1 MTTSEPEV
9 GLGPFGRAL
18 DWTCRASAI
27 LGGVALVAITLM
39 TLTSVIGRAVFS
51 KPILGDFEL
60 VQLACA
66 VCVASFLPYCQW
78 KRGNIIVD
86 FFTAGA
92 SAVAIERFDRLG
104 ALLVALVFA
113 LLAWRTTLGG
123 LNAYATR
130 SSSMMMGLPEW
141 IVYVAMVPP
150 FILTTVIGLYQTIF
164 GQHSLDMTE
173 HPTASQPLAKA

>member
-86 FFTAGA
+86 FFTTRT
-92 SAVAIERFDRLG
+92 SARTQAWLDALG
-104 ALLVALVFA
+104 ALLVAVVTA
-113 LLAWRTTLGG
+113 LAGWRTGVGALAVKAGG
-123 LNAYATR
+123 ETSMLMGVPIWISYAFITP
-130 SSSMMMGLPEW
+130 GLLLTA
-141 IVYVAMVPP
+141 VVA
-150 FILTTVIGLYQTIF
+150 LY
-164 GQHSLDMTE
+164 
-173 HPTASQPLAKA
+173 TAKQSFDQGARQ